1 MNQKRNYFDFVNI
14 TKLILAVSIA
24 AMHCGLVPEHSWLM
38 TFVCRLGV
46 PYFFVASG
54 FFFEKKLH
62 RGTPKHAVKLYV
74 KRLLL
79 PYSIFSVVWILQ
91 MLIDNAL
98 GHVGVWESVLRVAQS
113 ILFYPRGALW
123 YVWASIIGVLMLYPF
138 LKRKKLHLALPFG
151 LALFA
156 VGLLANHYYFVA
168 AKSPW
173 LKTVVD
179 AYLKICLV
187 SNNGPFVGFV
197 FLLIGM
203 LISERYDW
211 IAAHGKLPASLL
223 VLVLSSALLLFE
235 DSFLQSQ
242 ANTIGDGAFY
252 LSQLIYVPAVFY
264 LTTRIPCPHL
274 RNAVSTTAKNLSTGI
289 YFLHVPL
296 LWIIHRSAAYLLP
309 RIPGLGK
316 LSPLFD
322 HAAVC
327 FPCCLFLCLAICLLA
342 YRHPKSFLCKILK

>member
-1 MNQKRNYFDFVNI
+1 MSQNKTYFDFVNI
-14 TKLILAVSIA
+14 TKLILAISIV
-24 AMHCGLVPEHSWLM
+24 AMHCGLVPERSWLM

-54 FFFEKKLH
+54 FFFERKL
-62 RGTPKHAVKLYV
+62 RRDTPKNAVKLYI

-79 PYSIFSVVWILQ
+79 PYSVFSVVWILQ

-98 GHVGVWESVLRVAQS
+98 GHVGVWETVLRLAQS
-113 ILFYPRGALW
+113 ILFYPRGELG

-138 LKRKKLHLALPFG
+138 LKRKKLLLALPIG

-156 VGLLANHYYFVA
+156 AGLLANNYYFAA

-173 LKTVVD
+173 LKTAVD
-179 AYLKICLV
+179 AYLKVCLV

-211 IAAHGKLPASLL
+211 IVEHVNLVVSLI
-223 VLVLSSALLLFE
+223 VLILSCVCLFFE
-235 DSFLQSQ
+235 DSFLQGQ
-242 ANTIGDGAFY
+242 ANSIGDGAFY
-252 LSQLIYVPAVFY
+252 LSQLIYVPAVFC

-274 RNAVSTTAKNLSTGI
+274 SKTISTTAKNLSTGI

-296 LWIIHRSAAYLLP
+296 LWIIHRAATYLLP
-309 RIPGLGK
+309 RVPGLGK
-316 LSPLFD
+316 LAPLFD

-342 YRHPKSFLCKILK
+342 YRRPKSFLCKILK